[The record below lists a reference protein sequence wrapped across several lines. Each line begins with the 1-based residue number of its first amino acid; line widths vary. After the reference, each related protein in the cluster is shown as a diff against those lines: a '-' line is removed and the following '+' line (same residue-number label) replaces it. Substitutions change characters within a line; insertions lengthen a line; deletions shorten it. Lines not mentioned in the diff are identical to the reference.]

1 MAFSLIHEISTI
13 KIQNRDIHTPAAL
26 TPPPPHPPS
35 LKKPKYL
42 LTNTLEF
49 WL

>member
-1 MAFSLIHEISTI
+1 MAFSLIHEMSTI
-13 KIQNRDIHTPAAL
+13 KIQNRDIHTPAAP
-26 TPPPPHPPS
+26 TPSPS

-42 LTNTLEF
+42 LTNTLEV